1 MCTVTYIP
9 AKEGVFLVSNRDEK
23 HFRSDALFPE
33 SYKFPSGEIVFPK
46 DADAGGTW
54 IAMHENGNAI
64 VFLNGGLEAH
74 TPEPP
79 YRKSRGMILLDLID
93 ADSPSEEFNMV
104 NLNAIEPFTAVVW
117 DHSRLYECIWD
128 GEQKHFT
135 EKDNNLPHIW
145 SSVTLYEETTR
156 SRRRQWFDEWLA
168 KNPAPELNNILDF
181 HQFSGDGDMYNS
193 LLMNR
198 DGYVFTVSIT
208 GMQLAKTRGEMVYL
222 DVKNSRRSFF
232 EVRFNQSTPVG
243 QR

>member
-9 AKEGVFLVSNRDEK
+9 AKDGAFLVSNRDEK
-23 HFRSDALFPE
+23 HYRSDALVPGR
-33 SYKFPSGEIVFPK
+33 YLFPSGEIVFPK

-54 IAMHENGNAI
+54 IALHANGNAI

-79 YRKSRGMILLDLID
+79 YRKSRGMILLDLINSD
-93 ADSPSEEFNMV
+93 HPTVEFHSID
-104 NLNAIEPFTAVVW
+104 LGSIEPFTAVVW
-117 DHSRLYECIWD
+117 DNSRIYECIWD

-135 EKDNNLPHIW
+135 EKNNSQPHIW
-145 SSVTLYEETTR
+145 SSVTLYEQTTR
-156 SRRRQWFDEWLA
+156 SKRRQWFDQWLE
-168 KNPAPELNNILDF
+168 KNPAPELNDILDF
-181 HQFSGDGDMYNS
+181 HQFSGDGDLYNN

-208 GMQLAKTRGEMVYL
+208 GIRLDSGKGEMVYL
-222 DVKNSRRSFF
+222 DVKNNRRSGL
-232 EVRFNQSTPVG
+232 ELGFNQSTAVD